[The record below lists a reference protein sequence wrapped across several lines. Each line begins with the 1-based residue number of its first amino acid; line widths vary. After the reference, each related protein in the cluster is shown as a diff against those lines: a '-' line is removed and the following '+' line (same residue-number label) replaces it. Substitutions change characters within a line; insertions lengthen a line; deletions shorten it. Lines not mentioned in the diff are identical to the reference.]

1 MVCLQSPSNCCHQNY
16 LNRSSSR
23 WLSPNNLTNMRLQLT
38 YLFAFIIRSYLR
50 GERAQSAE
58 VKVRINVHK
67 ISGEILSNIINYFK
81 LPRMRCPSSKS
92 NYNHVV
98 TMLKVHND
106 SKSEYM
112 LVQDC
117 WPQGCPGQKMNIIIF
132 CLLFGSSYRFLS
144 ILANVNMIIDRKPRR
159 P

>member
-67 ISGEILSNIINYFK
+67 ISEEILSNIINYFK

-92 NYNHVV
+92 NYNHVWSQCWKSTMIAKVNLCLFKIADPGMSRAKNEHYQDKSFFVCYLAAV
-98 TMLKVHND
+98 TD
-106 SKSEYM
+106 S
-112 LVQDC
+112 
-117 WPQGCPGQKMNIIIF
+117 
-132 CLLFGSSYRFLS
+132 
-144 ILANVNMIIDRKPRR
+144 
-159 P
+159 